1 MGNYFYACILS
12 HLTAEIF
19 SRYFAPSMLAYIHW
33 NIAPEA
39 FTVFGIPVR
48 YYGLLFVGG
57 FIAAFQFL
65 EWLYKREK
73 IPYQQLSRLATYA
86 IIGSFAGARLGHCLF
101 YEPDYFLYH
110 PLEMLLPIGYDE
122 NGKMVF
128 QAYTGLASHGGAF
141 GILLAMLVYKWKTKE
156 DLLPLLDRILI
167 ATPLACGFIRMANF
181 FNSEIIGYP
190 TDVPWAIVFEQ
201 VDMQP
206 RHPAQLYEAIFYFSL
221 FVVMFLLYKR
231 NGLSTSVGRDLQS
244 RPSTGFYF
252 AWCIIAL
259 FTFRFFVE
267 FIKERQVG
275 FEENLPIDMGQILS
289 IPFVVL
295 GIWILVKNRKGA
307 A

>member
-1 MGNYFYACILS
+1 MTPAF
-12 HLTAEIF
+12 
-19 SRYFAPSMLAYIHW
+19 IHW

-39 FTVFGIPVR
+39 FTVLGIPVR

-65 EWLYKREK
+65 EWLYKREG
-73 IPYQQLSRLATYA
+73 IPYNSLSKVAGYA

-101 YEPDYFLYH
+101 YEPDYFLFH
-110 PLEMLLPIGYDE
+110 PLEMILPIGYNE

-141 GILLAMLVYKWKTKE
+141 GILLALLAYKWKTKE
-156 DLLPLLDRILI
+156 AILPLLDRIAI
-167 ATPLACGFIRMANF
+167 ATPLACTFIRLANF

-201 VDMQP
+201 VDMLP
-206 RHPAQLYEAIFYFSL
+206 RHPAQLYEAVFYFLL
-221 FVVMFLLYKR
+221 FVVLFFIYKR
-231 NGLSTSVGRDLQS
+231 NGLLSK
-244 RPSTGFYF
+244 PKGFYF
-252 AWCIIAL
+252 AWCIIAI

-267 FIKERQVG
+267 FIKERQVD
-275 FEENLPIDMGQILS
+275 FENYLPIDMGQILS

-295 GIWILVKNRKGA
+295 GIFILLYGKKKVIKNKNNEMF
-307 A
+307 

>member
-1 MGNYFYACILS
+1 MI
-12 HLTAEIF
+12 
-19 SRYFAPSMLAYIHW
+19 AYIHW

-57 FIAAFQFL
+57 FIASFQFL

-73 IPYQQLSRLATYA
+73 IPYQKLSQLATYA

-110 PLEMLLPIGYDE
+110 PLEMILPIGYDAD
-122 NGKMVF
+122 GKMIF

-141 GILLAMLVYKWKTKE
+141 GILLSLLVYKWKTKE
-156 DLLPLLDRILI
+156 DLLPLLDRIAI

-201 VDMQP
+201 VDMKP
-206 RHPAQLYEAIFYFSL
+206 RHPAQLYEAVFYFSL
-221 FVVMFLLYKR
+221 FVVMFLLYRKD
-231 NGLSTSVGRDLQS
+231 GLSTSTVTLSVVEGPTQKIK
-244 RPSTGFYF
+244 TGFYF

-295 GIWILVKNRKGA
+295 GVWILVAGSRNKKNQSNEMS
-307 A
+307 

>member
-1 MGNYFYACILS
+1 
-12 HLTAEIF
+12 
-19 SRYFAPSMLAYIHW
+19 MLAYIHW

-73 IPYQQLSRLATYA
+73 IPYQKLSQLATYA

-110 PLEMLLPIGYDE
+110 PLEMILPIGYDE
-122 NGKMVF
+122 SGKMVF

-141 GILLAMLVYKWKTKE
+141 GILLALLVYKWKTKE
-156 DLLPLLDRILI
+156 DLLPLLDRIAI

-231 NGLSTSVGRDLQS
+231 NGL
-244 RPSTGFYF
+244 PSLHKEGSGVVGFYF
-252 AWCIIAL
+252 ALCIISI
-259 FTFRFFVE
+259 FTFRFLVE

-295 GIWILVKNRKGA
+295 GIWILLKGKFNRREN
-307 A
+307 

>member
-1 MGNYFYACILS
+1 
-12 HLTAEIF
+12 
-19 SRYFAPSMLAYIHW
+19 MLAYIHW

-57 FIAAFQFL
+57 FIASFQFL

-73 IPYQQLSRLATYA
+73 IPYQKLSQLATYA

-110 PLEMLLPIGYDE
+110 PLEMFLPIGYDE
-122 NGKMVF
+122 NGKMIF

-141 GILLAMLVYKWKTKE
+141 GILLALLVYKWRTKE
-156 DLLPLLDRILI
+156 DMLPLLDRILI
-167 ATPLACGFIRMANF
+167 ATPLTCGFIRMANF

-206 RHPAQLYEAIFYFSL
+206 RHPAQLYEAVFYFSL

-231 NGLSTSVGRDLQS
+231 NGLTSK
-244 RPSTGFYF
+244 PAGFYF

-295 GIWILVKNRKGA
+295 GIWILVVGKFYRRENGEGA
-307 A
+307 EVR

>member
-1 MGNYFYACILS
+1 MPENFLLTLS
-12 HLTAEIF
+12 PL
-19 SRYFAPSMLAYIHW
+19 MLAYIHW

-73 IPYQQLSRLATYA
+73 IPYQKLSQLATYA

-122 NGKMVF
+122 NGKMIF

-141 GILLAMLVYKWKTKE
+141 GILLALLVYKWRTKE
-156 DLLPLLDRILI
+156 DLLPLLDRIAI

-201 VDMQP
+201 VDMEP
-206 RHPAQLYEAIFYFSL
+206 RHPAQLYEAVFYFSL

-231 NGLSTSVGRDLQS
+231 KGLSTSVTSSLVEKPQ
-244 RPSTGFYF
+244 TGFYF
-252 AWCIIAL
+252 ALCIISI

-295 GIWILVKNRKGA
+295 GVWIFVKGKK
-307 A
+307 

>member
-1 MGNYFYACILS
+1 MF
-12 HLTAEIF
+12 
-19 SRYFAPSMLAYIHW
+19 LAYIHW

-206 RHPAQLYEAIFYFSL
+206 RHPAQLYEAVFYFSL
-221 FVVMFLLYKR
+221 FVVMFLLYRK
-231 NGLSTSVGRDLQS
+231 NGLSTSTVI
-244 RPSTGFYF
+244 PSQAGSVVEGPTQKIKTGFYF

-295 GIWILVKNRKGA
+295 GIWILVKKELSK
-307 A
+307 

>member
-1 MGNYFYACILS
+1 
-12 HLTAEIF
+12 
-19 SRYFAPSMLAYIHW
+19 MLAFIHW

-65 EWLYKREK
+65 EWLYNREK
-73 IPYQQLSRLATYA
+73 IPYQKLSQLATYA

-110 PLEMLLPIGYDE
+110 PLEMILPIGYDE
-122 NGKMVF
+122 NGKLGF

-141 GILLAMLVYKWKTKE
+141 GILLALLVYKWRTKE
-156 DLLPLLDRILI
+156 DLLPLLDRIAI

-201 VDMQP
+201 VDMEP
-206 RHPAQLYEAIFYFSL
+206 RHPAQLYEAIFYYSL

-231 NGLSTSVGRDLQS
+231 KGLSTSLTPAVTLSVPDSYRDEKQTQKVK
-244 RPSTGFYF
+244 TGFYF
-252 AWCIIAL
+252 ALCIISI

-295 GIWILVKNRKGA
+295 GIWILVKGRKPA
-307 A
+307 AE

>member
-1 MGNYFYACILS
+1 
-12 HLTAEIF
+12 
-19 SRYFAPSMLAYIHW
+19 MLAHIHW

-73 IPYQQLSRLATYA
+73 IPYQKLSQLATYA

-110 PLEMLLPIGYDE
+110 PLEMFLPIGYDE
-122 NGKMVF
+122 NGKMIF

-141 GILLAMLVYKWKTKE
+141 GILLALLVYKWRTKE
-156 DLLPLLDRILI
+156 DMLPLLDRILI
-167 ATPLACGFIRMANF
+167 ATPLTCGFIRMANF

-206 RHPAQLYEAIFYFSL
+206 RHPAQLYEAVFYFSL

-231 NGLSTSVGRDLQS
+231 NGLSVTSGVVEKQQS
-244 RPSTGFYF
+244 KPHAGFYF

-259 FTFRFFVE
+259 FTFRFCVE

-295 GIWILVKNRKGA
+295 GIWILVVGKFYRRENGEGA
-307 A
+307 EVR

>member
-1 MGNYFYACILS
+1 MF
-12 HLTAEIF
+12 
-19 SRYFAPSMLAYIHW
+19 LAYIHW

-156 DLLPLLDRILI
+156 DLLPLLDHILI

-206 RHPAQLYEAIFYFSL
+206 RHPAQLYEAVFYFSL
-221 FVVMFLLYKR
+221 FVVMFLLYRK
-231 NGLSTSVGRDLQS
+231 NGLSTSTVI
-244 RPSTGFYF
+244 PSQAGSVVEGPTQKIKTGFYF

-295 GIWILVKNRKGA
+295 GIWILVKKELSK
-307 A
+307 

>member
-1 MGNYFYACILS
+1 
-12 HLTAEIF
+12 
-19 SRYFAPSMLAYIHW
+19 MLAFIHW

-73 IPYQQLSRLATYA
+73 IPYQKLSQLATYA

-122 NGKMVF
+122 NRKMIF

-141 GILLAMLVYKWKTKE
+141 GILLAMLVYKWRTKE

-231 NGLSTSVGRDLQS
+231 KGLSTSAVTLSLPERTSVQAGVVEG
-244 RPSTGFYF
+244 PPKIKTGFYF
-252 AWCIIAL
+252 ALCIIAL

-295 GIWILVKNRKGA
+295 GIWILVKGKK
-307 A
+307 

>member
-1 MGNYFYACILS
+1 MPENFL
-12 HLTAEIF
+12 LTL
-19 SRYFAPSMLAYIHW
+19 PPLMLAYIHW

-73 IPYQQLSRLATYA
+73 IPYQKLSQLATYA

-122 NGKMVF
+122 DGKMIF

-141 GILLAMLVYKWKTKE
+141 GILLALLVYKWRTKE
-156 DLLPLLDRILI
+156 DLLPLLDRIAI

-201 VDMQP
+201 VDMEP
-206 RHPAQLYEAIFYFSL
+206 RHPAQLYEAVFYFSL

-231 NGLSTSVGRDLQS
+231 KGLSTSLVAMSIVKEESTQKIK
-244 RPSTGFYF
+244 TGFYF
-252 AWCIIAL
+252 ALCIISI
-259 FTFRFFVE
+259 FTFRFLVE

-295 GIWILVKNRKGA
+295 GVWILIKENKSKQI
-307 A
+307 

>member
-1 MGNYFYACILS
+1 
-12 HLTAEIF
+12 
-19 SRYFAPSMLAYIHW
+19 MLLGYIHW

-73 IPYQQLSRLATYA
+73 IPYQQLSRLATYV

-110 PLEMLLPIGYDE
+110 PLEMILPIGYDE

-141 GILLAMLVYKWKTKE
+141 GILLALLVYKWRTKE
-156 DLLPLLDRILI
+156 DLLPLLDRIAL
-167 ATPLACGFIRMANF
+167 ATPLGCGFIRMANF

-201 VDMQP
+201 VDMEP

-221 FVVMFLLYKR
+221 FVVMFLLYRKK
-231 NGLSTSVGRDLQS
+231 GLSTTMSVVEETIQK
-244 RPSTGFYF
+244 PKTGFYF
-252 AWCIIAL
+252 ALCMISI

-289 IPFVVL
+289 IPFVLL
-295 GIWILVKNRKGA
+295 GVWILVSRKFNRREHGEGA
-307 A
+307 EVR